1 MSIIETIDVQGG
13 ILVGHDGSATAT
25 AALLAAVRC
34 APVFGPD
41 VHVVRAWTLATAEA
55 PVGHAAGYLPSYED
69 FEAATLEALEEDV
82 APVRA
87 DHRNVSVSCSV
98 VHGNAAEKLIEA
110 SDRVRMV
117 VLGGRGHG
125 GFAGLMLGSVS
136 EKVIRH
142 ARCRVLVERGPRT
155 SQTSADELERE
166 RLESALASELKLS

>member
-1 MSIIETIDVQGG
+1 MSIIENIDVHGG
-13 ILVGHDGSATAT
+13 ILVGHDGSSSAT

-41 VHVVRAWTLATAEA
+41 VHVVRAWTLATAETPA
-55 PVGHAAGYLPSYED
+55 DYAAGYVPSYED
-69 FEAATLEALEEDV
+69 FEAATLKVLEEDV

-87 DHRNVSVSCSV
+87 DHRKVSISCSV

-110 SDRVRMV
+110 SDRVHLV

-136 EKVIRH
+136 EKVVRH
-142 ARCRVLVERGPRT
+142 SHCRVLVERGPQT
-155 SQTSADELERE
+155 SQAPADELEQE